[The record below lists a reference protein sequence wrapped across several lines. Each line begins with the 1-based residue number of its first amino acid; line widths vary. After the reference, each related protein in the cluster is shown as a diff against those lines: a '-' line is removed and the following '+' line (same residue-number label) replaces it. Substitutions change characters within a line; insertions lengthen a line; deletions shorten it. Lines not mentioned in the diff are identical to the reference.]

1 MAHQLQQ
8 PELPPDV
15 EVFGCGVDVLAHV
28 AGSGHLLKVVPA
40 AVGGEERGQEGGEE
54 QRLQHRL
61 ALLPLL
67 VGRETR
73 VAAYKHLLQFVWKLN
88 EKDKFL
94 VHFCLQSA
102 TTARKNITQLQSSR
116 LDSRIPT
123 LLYESKKILGQKFSI
138 STNISKSILPTCGP
152 FLHG

>member
-8 PELPPDV
+8 PELPPDI

-54 QRLQHRL
+54 QRLQHGL

-73 VAAYKHLLQFVWKLN
+73 VATYKHLLQFVWKLN
-88 EKDKFL
+88 EKDKLFSS
-94 VHFCLQSA
+94 CL
-102 TTARKNITQLQSSR
+102 
-116 LDSRIPT
+116 P
-123 LLYESKKILGQKFSI
+123 SKCYYS
-138 STNISKSILPTCGP
+138 
-152 FLHG
+152 

>member
-1 MAHQLQQ
+1 MAHQFQQ
-8 PELPPDV
+8 PELSPDV

-28 AGSGHLLKVVPA
+28 AGSGHLLKVVPT

-54 QRLQHRL
+54 QRLQHGL

-73 VAAYKHLLQFVWKLN
+73 VAAHKHLLQLVWKLN

-94 VHFCLQSA
+94 VHFCLRSA
-102 TTARKNITQLQSSR
+102 TTARQLQSSR
-116 LDSRIPT
+116 LDSRNTT
-123 LLYESKKILGQKFSI
+123 L
-138 STNISKSILPTCGP
+138 
-152 FLHG
+152 